1 MVDFINEVEEELRKD
16 KYNALLRKFGPY
28 IMAILVAIVLLAG
41 FIEYQKGK
49 DGREARAASA
59 SYVSATKLAD
69 AGKTQQALQ
78 KFIALSKVAPAGY
91 AGLSLSRAADLELKR
106 GNKEMAVKYFDQA
119 AAKFEQPIHKDMA
132 AYKAALIVM
141 DLGRYD
147 DVRARTNSLIYEDAP
162 YGDLARELSA
172 HADLKTDRVDEAKTK
187 LKYLVNVPG
196 VLPGVKDRARQ
207 AIMLLNADSTVDK
220 KEEAQEIPAPQPE
233 RPAQPDESGAQKE

>member
-1 MVDFINEVEEELRKD
+1 M
-16 KYNALLRKFGPY
+16 
-28 IMAILVAIVLLAG
+28 
-41 FIEYQKGK
+41 
-49 DGREARAASA
+49 
-59 SYVSATKLAD
+59 
-69 AGKTQQALQ
+69 
-78 KFIALSKVAPAGY
+78 
-91 AGLSLSRAADLELKR
+91 
-106 GNKEMAVKYFDQA
+106 
-119 AAKFEQPIHKDMA
+119 
-132 AYKAALIVM
+132 M

-147 DVRARTNSLIYEDAP
+147 DVRARTSSLIYEDAP

-172 HADLKTDRVDEAKTK
+172 HADLKTDRIDEAKTK

>member
-78 KFIALSKVAPAGY
+78 KFIALSKVAPPGY

-119 AAKFEQPIHKDMA
+119 AARFEQPIHKDMA

-141 DLGRYD
+141 DLGR
-147 DVRARTNSLIYEDAP
+147 
-162 YGDLARELSA
+162 
-172 HADLKTDRVDEAKTK
+172 
-187 LKYLVNVPG
+187 
-196 VLPGVKDRARQ
+196 
-207 AIMLLNADSTVDK
+207 
-220 KEEAQEIPAPQPE
+220 
-233 RPAQPDESGAQKE
+233 